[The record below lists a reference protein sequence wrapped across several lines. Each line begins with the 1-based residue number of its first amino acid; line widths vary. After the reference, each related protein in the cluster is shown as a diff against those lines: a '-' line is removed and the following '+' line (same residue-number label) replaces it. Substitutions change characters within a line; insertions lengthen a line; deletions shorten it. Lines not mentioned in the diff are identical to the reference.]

1 MGIFLGRLAFE
12 GAKQIAIAVAIAG
25 AGCLAA
31 MGVAGASKA
40 TVDGIKASAAKA
52 KAEATQKADTTKKA
66 ETEKKAA

>member
-1 MGIFLGRLAFE
+1 MGTFFGRLAFE

-31 MGVAGASKA
+31 MGVAGGAKA
-40 TVDGIKASAAKA
+40 TVDGIKSLAEKA
-52 KAEATQKADTTKKA
+52 KAEAATQNTKKKP